1 VTDLHSGP
9 DPKPDAAE
17 RSPDPTEPEEKT
29 TSAKRP
35 RRGLAPHASRY
46 SVVAVWA
53 LLALFYSVL
62 KPGLFDT
69 KGTFQAI
76 FGSQQALVF
85 LCMALIC
92 TFVVG
97 EFDLSVASI
106 LGLGATIVPVL
117 VVLHGVN
124 LWAACL
130 VAILACTAVGALNG
144 LIVVFLGI
152 DPIVTTLGMG
162 TLVLGIALAIENLT
176 AVSGLSTGFALVS
189 SRPILSL
196 PISFWYGVV
205 LTLGLAYILG
215 FTPLGRSM
223 RFVGS
228 NAEVARLAGIHVQR
242 IRFGAYTSAGLLCGV
257 GGVLLASA
265 VGGYDA
271 SQSANYLLPTFSAT
285 FLGTAVIQPGRF
297 NPLGAW
303 VAVYFLVT
311 GIVGLQLLGYTG
323 WISQVFYGAAL
334 ILSVTISTLVRRRT
348 RHT

>member
-1 VTDLHSGP
+1 MTDLPSGGLSTP
-9 DPKPDAAE
+9 EAPAAE
-17 RSPDPTEPEEKT
+17 PVVPPVRRRLHLT
-29 TSAKRP
+29 TQ
-35 RRGLAPHASRY
+35 LSRF
-46 SVVAVWA
+46 SVVGVWA
-53 LLALFYSVL
+53 VLAIVYGAL
-62 KPGLFDT
+62 KPGLFAT

-76 FGSQQALVF
+76 FGSQEALVF

-117 VVLHGVN
+117 VVLHGVG
-124 LWAACL
+124 LWVAC
-130 VAILACTAVGALNG
+130 VVSVLACTAVGALNG
-144 LIVVFLGI
+144 FIVVVLGI

-162 TLVLGIALAIENLT
+162 TLMLGIALKIENLT
-176 AVSGLSTGFALVS
+176 AVSGLSNGFAMVS
-189 SRPILSL
+189 STPVLSL
-196 PISFWYGVV
+196 PISFWYGTA
-205 LTLGLAYILG
+205 LTLVLAYVMA
-215 FTPLGRSM
+215 FTPLGRNM
-223 RFVGS
+223 RFVGA
-228 NAEVARLAGIHVQR
+228 NAEVARLAGIHVKR
-242 IRFGAYTSAGLLCGV
+242 IRFGAFTVAGLLCGV

-271 SQSANYLLPTFSAT
+271 SQSANYLLPAFSAT

-297 NPLGAW
+297 NPIGSW

-334 ILSVTISTLVRRRT
+334 VLSVTISTLVRRRT